1 MAPRIPMPPK
11 PSDRDDLLADHE
23 REKRRQQ
30 RPVAPKG
37 QDRPLILPTVRVSGT
52 VANNGTMDV
61 DGLQPGHLYAI
72 HINVHWE
79 GTQTPH
85 TYGTTT
91 GGVAVPPVFYGE
103 ITFGSGAH
111 VRDKRIVSYAGASSI
126 DGYTVSGFYEA
137 GEGLYVQARAF
148 PPTFYPTT
156 ITCDLNF
163 TAHHLRPLA

>member
-1 MAPRIPMPPK
+1 VDRIARNA
-11 PSDRDDLLADHE
+11 SRGARAATGRGVYLD
-23 REKRRQQ
+23 
-30 RPVAPKG
+30 
-37 QDRPLILPTVRVSGT
+37 TVRVSGT